1 MWQPAIAIVGLL
13 AVARRWRPALLMCA
27 GLFVALLPVTMRNVA
42 VAGDWSP
49 VSSHGG
55 LNFYIGNNPEAD
67 GTYHHVEGI
76 TPNIQGQQQDARRVA
91 EQAVGRPLDDGEVS
105 AYFYGLGWQWI
116 RQHPGAAAAL
126 FARKML
132 YLFNRAH
139 IFLNYSYPF
148 YARDMRTVLLVLI
161 VGAWLL
167 VPLGGR
173 G

>member
-27 GLFVALLPVTMRNVA
+27 GLFVALLP
-42 VAGDWSP
+42 
-49 VSSHGG
+49 
-55 LNFYIGNNPEAD
+55 
-67 GTYHHVEGI
+67 
-76 TPNIQGQQQDARRVA
+76 
-91 EQAVGRPLDDGEVS
+91 VGRPLDDGEVS